1 MTHLPKKFTDLPLSS
16 EVLNAIAEAGY
27 VVPTDVQA
35 GTIPLV
41 MAGID
46 LIVQSHTG
54 SGKTAAFGIPIAET
68 IDVNPGTVQALVLTP
83 TRELALQVSGE
94 FRRVG
99 LDAKGLKVVTVYGGA
114 SIRDQIEGLKTA
126 EVIVA
131 TPGRMLDL
139 LRRKAT
145 ELSNLRVFVLDEAD
159 EMLSMG
165 FERELE
171 AIREFLPEDRQ
182 SVMFSATVTEDI
194 KSVAAHTLYYPEY
207 LSFSSDSV
215 GAEEI
220 DHFYCLISGVGRLGD
235 LNRLIKLQEPEAAII
250 FCNTKDD
257 SFRVANFLKR
267 QGYGADVLNG
277 DLPQSEREK
286 VMGRMKSGKLQFL
299 VATDIAAR
307 GIDISFL
314 PCVINYVLPE
324 SAESYIHRT
333 GRTGRAGRHGTAL
346 SLVSPREIGMF
357 YQLRRAYK
365 VDLVNK
371 DLPSEEELNR
381 LKERRAMDEILD
393 GLDANED
400 LDYGRMLTFADSLA
414 KLPDYRTRV
423 AKLLAYFVAER
434 DRRKQQEPAVQ
445 QPATQ
450 AQPTPEVSVAES
462 APSEAP
468 AEEQKDRE
476 PRGERRSR
484 REKKP
489 QKDREQKAD
498 GNANRERSEAGERR
512 SKPERAKPA
521 RANRDDEPDAG
532 SKQRAP
538 KEDKPRSGRNGAT
551 AGMARLRFNVGTTRF
566 EKAQALI
573 ELVAEWSGL
582 EVSDLGK
589 AKLFKE
595 HSWVEVREDMAEDVI
610 AALDRET
617 IDDHVLAVSR

>member
-1 MTHLPKKFTDLPLSS
+1 
-16 EVLNAIAEAGY
+16 
-27 VVPTDVQA
+27 
-35 GTIPLV
+35 

-46 LIVQSHTG
+46 IIVQSHTG

-99 LDAKGLKVVTVYGGA
+99 FDAKGLNVVTVYGGA
-114 SIRDQIEGLKTA
+114 SIRDQIDGLKTA

-145 ELSNLRVFVLDEAD
+145 ELSSLKVFVLDEAD

-194 KSVAAHTLYYPEY
+194 KQVAAHTLYYPEY
-207 LSFSSDSV
+207 LSFSTESV

-235 LNRLIKLQEPEAAII
+235 LNRLLKLQEPEAAII

-267 QGYGADVLNG
+267 QGHGADVLNG
-277 DLPQSEREK
+277 DLPQGEREK
-286 VMGRMKSGKLQFL
+286 VMGRMKAGKLRFL

-400 LDYGRMLTFADSLA
+400 LDYGRMLTFADSLI
-414 KLPDYRTRV
+414 KLPDYRTRI
-423 AKLLAYFVAER
+423 AKLLAYFVADR
-434 DRRKQQEPAVQ
+434 DRRMVEAQAAE

-450 AQPTPEVSVAES
+450 TEPVAVTPAEAPTP
-462 APSEAP
+462 SEP
-468 AEEQKDRE
+468 TVQEEKAQA

-484 REKKP
+484 REKPP
-489 QKDREQKAD
+489 QPRPEPKAGAEPRRERAEAGDQKATSEDVGPD
-498 GNANRERSEAGERR
+498 GSAREKENIGETRERSPRGR
-512 SKPERAKPA
+512 KTTPA
-521 RANRDDEPDAG
+521 D
-532 SKQRAP
+532 
-538 KEDKPRSGRNGAT
+538 NGVS
-551 AGMARLRFNVGTTRF
+551 AGMARLRFNVGTSRF